1 MRKVALSALLTLASP
16 ALAIPPVP
24 RPAPEFTFVQ
34 PNGQKSLLTGM
45 KGKVV
50 VIQFLFTWCQHC
62 QAFSQKLSKMAKEA
76 PKDVEFIG
84 VAFDDNVQ
92 PLLATAYAQKYATTF
107 PVAYSQRDTV
117 TNFLGISVMD
127 RLGV

>member
-1 MRKVALSALLTLASP
+1 MRTAALATLLFLAIP

-24 RPAPEFTFVQ
+24 RPATEFTFVQ

-62 QAFSQKLSKMAKEA
+62 QAFSTKLSKLEQDFAGKN
-76 PKDVEFIG
+76 VQIIG
-84 VAFDDNVQ
+84 VAFDDKVQ
-92 PLLATAYAQKYATTF
+92 PALATTYMQKFATTF
-107 PVAYSQRDTV
+107 PVAYSEREPVMD
-117 TNFLGISVMD
+117 FLGIS
-127 RLGV
+127 